1 MNWNKCQSKILT
13 EGKNQYLYYSIDSNF
28 QGVNKLFFLS
38 FQKKVQRTTYKQ
50 YYLPTVEINN
60 YIVIID
66 GKNLF
71 DQQVKQRLMT
81 YGSIGKLQPIKEII
95 IQL

>member
-1 MNWNKCQSKILT
+1 MNWNKCQSKTLT
-13 EGKNQYLYYSIDSNF
+13 ERKSQCLYYSIDPNF
-28 QGVNKLFFLS
+28 QGVNKLFLS

-60 YIVIID
+60 YIVTID

>member
-1 MNWNKCQSKILT
+1 MNWNKCQSKTLT
-13 EGKNQYLYYSIDSNF
+13 ERKSQCLYYSIDPNF
-28 QGVNKLFFLS
+28 QGVNQLFLS

>member
-1 MNWNKCQSKILT
+1 MNWNKCQSKTLT
-13 EGKNQYLYYSIDSNF
+13 ERKSQCLYYSIDPNF
-28 QGVNKLFFLS
+28 QGVNKLFLS

-60 YIVIID
+60 YIVITD

-71 DQQVKQRLMT
+71 DQQVKQKLMT